1 VVTTVGPGVSNTVTG
16 MMEAEA
22 VAMPVI
28 QIGGAGHCNVD
39 LAYMRPYEKMVEMW
53 GGHGEMVTDPGKI
66 IPAIK
71 RAAANGK
78 PSFTNVEV
86 DPEITIRHS

>member
-1 VVTTVGPGVSNTVTG
+1 
-16 MMEAEA
+16 
-22 VAMPVI
+22 
-28 QIGGAGHCNVD
+28 
-39 LAYMRPYEKMVEMW
+39 
-53 GGHGEMVTDPGKI
+53 MVTDPGKI